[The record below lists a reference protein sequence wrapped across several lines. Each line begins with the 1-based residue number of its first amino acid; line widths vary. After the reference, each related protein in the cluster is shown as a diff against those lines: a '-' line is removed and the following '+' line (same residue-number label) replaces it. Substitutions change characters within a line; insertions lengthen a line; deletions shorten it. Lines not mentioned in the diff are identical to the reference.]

1 MSSQFSVDPDVA
13 LAGFKA
19 VGGADV
25 VQASAGHVVP
35 RRGVRTGH
43 DPGRAQ
49 GNSVHLSDRVTNIQ
63 LPSAIEKTYISSRTV
78 KCWFNVFRLIW

>member
-35 RRGVRTGH
+35 GRGVRTGH
-43 DPGRAQ
+43 DPGRTQ
-49 GNSVHLSDRVTNIQ
+49 GNSVHLSDRVKNILQ
-63 LPSAIEKTYISSRTV
+63 FYNKRKLQTISSGV
-78 KCWFNVFRLIW
+78 NLKSLI